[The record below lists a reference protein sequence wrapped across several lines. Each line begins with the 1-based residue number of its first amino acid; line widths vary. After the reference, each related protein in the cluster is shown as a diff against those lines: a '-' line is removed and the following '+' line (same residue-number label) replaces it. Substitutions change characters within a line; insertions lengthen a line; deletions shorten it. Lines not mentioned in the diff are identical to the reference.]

1 MSNRVAYDLTEPIN
15 GMIDNSVNGSM
26 LDHVMSLNSMKLP
39 GMFLTYTES
48 NSSYRDAMLN
58 RLIDSPV
65 YALQLMLTGVRSSKN
80 DTDNLRIF
88 SEYAAVLSYVAGDT
102 ELTGEII
109 LRNDPSKSSALLT
122 SVAESLTT
130 GITPDAFK
138 ELLRIATAPASQLLA
153 SA

>member
-15 GMIDNSVNGSM
+15 GMIDNSVDGKM

-39 GMFLTYTES
+39 GMFLTYTNT
-48 NSSYRDAMLN
+48 NSSYRDAILN

-65 YALQLMLTGVRSSKN
+65 YALQLMLAGVRSSKN

-109 LRNDPSKSSALLT
+109 LRNDPSKSSALLK

-130 GITPDAFK
+130 GVTPDAFK
-138 ELLRIATAPASQLLA
+138 ELLRSATASAAQLLSHA
-153 SA
+153 

>member
-39 GMFLTYTES
+39 GMFLTYTRS

-65 YALQLMLTGVRSSKN
+65 YALQLMLAGVRSSKN

-138 ELLRIATAPASQLLA
+138 ELLRSTTVTAAQLLA
-153 SA
+153 NA

>member
-39 GMFLTYTES
+39 GMFLTYTRS

-138 ELLRIATAPASQLLA
+138 ELLRSTTVTAAQLLA
-153 SA
+153 NA

>member
-109 LRNDPSKSSALLT
+109 LRNDPSKSSALLK

>member
-15 GMIDNSVNGSM
+15 GMIDNSVDGKI

-65 YALQLMLTGVRSSKN
+65 YALQLMLAGVRSSKN

-88 SEYAAVLSYVAGDT
+88 SEYAAVLSYVTGDT

-130 GITPDAFK
+130 GISPDTFK
-138 ELLRIATAPASQLLA
+138 ELLRSTTAPAAQLLA
-153 SA
+153 TA